1 MNAFLSTFADLEK
14 GKAASDISD
23 ALTELVAACKDVGKK
38 GELSIKLTLRPGG
51 DDTVRFAVEF
61 NAKTP
66 KRDRK
71 ETTFFVT
78 EDNQLTRDNPKQAEI
93 EFNAVIVPSAEEQL
107 KKAQAGK

>member
-1 MNAFLSTFADLEK
+1 MSEFTKIFGDLEK

-61 NAKTP
+61 SSKTP

-93 EFNAVIVPSAEEQL
+93 EFNAVLVPSAEEQL
-107 KKAQAGK
+107 KSQAAK